1 MKKMNGLF
9 LSLAV
14 ILMLAACGQSDMNNE
29 ELDNNAGGANE
40 ETNEETDNENNNEG
54 NNLEENGQE
63 DAMNDSNNL
72 EENAN
77 EEPNDT
83 NAVEEEVEVEVN
95 EEANVTN
102 EEEIEMINSVTLYFS
117 DNELMEMY
125 RVESDMSVTKD
136 ETGALDAMK
145 LWAAGPNHDKLYPL
159 IPEGTSIEYVEFH
172 NDVAHVSFTDG
183 LNEANLG
190 SSGYKMLT
198 EQIAL
203 MLEQFDYDQTQIMI
217 SGEVVG
223 EFQGHMD
230 LSEPIQ
236 AGNPEDYQWME

>member
-40 ETNEETDNENNNEG
+40 EINEETDNENNNEG

-83 NAVEEEVEVEVN
+83 NAVEEEEEQVN

-136 ETGALDAMK
+136 EIGALDAMK

-236 AGNPEDYQWME
+236 AGNPEEYQWME

>member
-1 MKKMNGLF
+1 MKIMSGLF

-40 ETNEETDNENNNEG
+40 EITNENNNEG

-63 DAMNDSNNL
+63 ED
-72 EENAN
+72 AN
-77 EEPNDT
+77 EETNDT
-83 NAVEEEVEVEVN
+83 NTEEEVVEEEVN

-125 RVESDMSVTKD
+125 RVESNISVTKD

-172 NDVAHVSFTDG
+172 NDVAHVSFTDE

-203 MLEQFDYDQTQIMI
+203 MLEQFDYDRTQIMI
-217 SGEVVG
+217 GGEIVG

-236 AGNPEDYQWME
+236 AGNPEEYQWME